1 MGDIRDAFQE
11 NDGWEQTWVT
21 IKLSLTALGLAT
33 LVGLVLGIVCAK
45 VGRAAAFLVITV
57 SNLGRTVPTFAI
69 IALIL
74 ALTGLG
80 FWPAALG
87 LFLLGIPPILLNTF
101 TGVKEV
107 DPGAVEAS
115 RGMGFTPLQVLGR
128 VELPIAMPLIFAG
141 IRTSSVQI
149 IATAALA
156 GLVGAGGLGVI
167 VASGLVEQPGR
178 RDPGR
183 RHPHH
188 DPRGPLR
195 AGVRRRGAARDTSR
209 PADQPQADHHIGGR
223 CETTAPTAHGGPAR
237 RGARRAHAPGRRVRR
252 R

>member
-1 MGDIRDAFQE
+1 MGAIREAFLE

-167 VASGLVEQPGR
+167 VASGLANNQDDVILAGAIPITILAALSELVFGGAER
-178 RDPGR
+178 LVT
-183 RHPHH
+183 
-188 DPRGPLR
+188 PRGLR
-195 AGVRRRGAARDTSR
+195 ISR
-209 PADQPQADHHIGGR
+209 WPI
-223 CETTAPTAHGGPAR
+223 TT
-237 RGARRAHAPGRRVRR
+237 
-252 R
+252 

>member
-1 MGDIRDAFQE
+1 MGDIWDAFQE
-11 NDGWEQTWVT
+11 NDGWQQTWET

-33 LVGLVLGIVCAK
+33 LAGLVLGVICAK
-45 VGRAAAFLVITV
+45 VGRVASFLVITV
-57 SNLGRTVPTFAI
+57 SNLGRTVPTFAL

-115 RGMGFTPLQVLGR
+115 RGMGFTALQVLGR
-128 VELPIAMPLIFAG
+128 VELPMAMPLIFAG

-167 VASGLVEQPGR
+167 VSSGLSNNQDDVILAGAIPITILAALSELVFGGAER
-178 RDPGR
+178 LAT
-183 RHPHH
+183 
-188 DPRGPLR
+188 PRGLR
-195 AGVRRRGAARDTSR
+195 ISRR
-209 PADQPQADHHIGGR
+209 P
-223 CETTAPTAHGGPAR
+223 TTG
-237 RGARRAHAPGRRVRR
+237 
-252 R
+252 

>member
-1 MGDIRDAFQE
+1 MGDIWDAFQE
-11 NDGWEQTWVT
+11 NDGWEQTWLT
-21 IKLSLTALGLAT
+21 IKLSITALGLAT
-33 LVGLVLGIVCAK
+33 LAGLVLGVICAK

-57 SNLGRTVPTFAI
+57 SNLGRTVPTFAL

-128 VELPIAMPLIFAG
+128 VELPMAMPLVFAG

-167 VASGLVEQPGR
+167 VSSGLSNNQDDVILAGAIPITILAALSELVFGGAER
-178 RDPGR
+178 LAT
-183 RHPHH
+183 
-188 DPRGPLR
+188 PRGLR
-195 AGVRRRGAARDTSR
+195 ISRRPITG
-209 PADQPQADHHIGGR
+209 
-223 CETTAPTAHGGPAR
+223 
-237 RGARRAHAPGRRVRR
+237 
-252 R
+252 

>member
-1 MGDIRDAFQE
+1 MGDIWDAFQE
-11 NDGWEQTWVT
+11 NDGWEQTWETV
-21 IKLSLTALGLAT
+21 KLSLTALGLAT
-33 LVGLVLGIVCAK
+33 LAGLVLGVVCAK
-45 VGRAAAFLVITV
+45 VGRVASFLVITV
-57 SNLGRTVPTFAI
+57 SNLGRTIPTFAL

-101 TGVKEV
+101 TGVKDV
-107 DPGAVEAS
+107 DPGVVEAS

-128 VELPIAMPLIFAG
+128 VELPVAMPLIFAG

-167 VASGLVEQPGR
+167 VSSGLSNNQDDVILAGAIPITILAALSELVFGGAER
-178 RDPGR
+178 LAT
-183 RHPHH
+183 
-188 DPRGPLR
+188 PRGLR
-195 AGVRRRGAARDTSR
+195 ISRRPITG
-209 PADQPQADHHIGGR
+209 
-223 CETTAPTAHGGPAR
+223 
-237 RGARRAHAPGRRVRR
+237 
-252 R
+252 

>member
-1 MGDIRDAFQE
+1 MGAIRDAFLE

-167 VASGLVEQPGR
+167 VASGLANNQDDVILAGAIPITILAALSELVFGGAER
-178 RDPGR
+178 LVT
-183 RHPHH
+183 
-188 DPRGPLR
+188 PRGLR
-195 AGVRRRGAARDTSR
+195 ISRR
-209 PADQPQADHHIGGR
+209 PI
-223 CETTAPTAHGGPAR
+223 TT
-237 RGARRAHAPGRRVRR
+237 
-252 R
+252 

>member
-1 MGDIRDAFQE
+1 MGDIRDAFLE

-45 VGRAAAFLVITV
+45 VGRVAAFLVITV

-167 VASGLVEQPGR
+167 VASGLANNQDDVILAGAIPITILAALSELVFGGAER
-178 RDPGR
+178 LVT
-183 RHPHH
+183 
-188 DPRGPLR
+188 PRGLR
-195 AGVRRRGAARDTSR
+195 ISRR
-209 PADQPQADHHIGGR
+209 PI
-223 CETTAPTAHGGPAR
+223 TT
-237 RGARRAHAPGRRVRR
+237 
-252 R
+252 

>member
-1 MGDIRDAFQE
+1 MGAIREAFLE
-11 NDGWEQTWVT
+11 NDGWDQTWVT

-167 VASGLVEQPGR
+167 VASGLANNQDDVILAGAIPITILAALSELVFGGAER
-178 RDPGR
+178 LVT
-183 RHPHH
+183 
-188 DPRGPLR
+188 PRGLR
-195 AGVRRRGAARDTSR
+195 ISRR
-209 PADQPQADHHIGGR
+209 PI
-223 CETTAPTAHGGPAR
+223 TT
-237 RGARRAHAPGRRVRR
+237 
-252 R
+252 

>member
-1 MGDIRDAFQE
+1 MGDIWDAFQE
-11 NDGWEQTWVT
+11 NDGWQQTWETV
-21 IKLSLTALGLAT
+21 KLSLTALALAT
-33 LVGLVLGIVCAK
+33 LAGLVLGVICAK
-45 VGRAAAFLVITV
+45 VGRVASFLVITV
-57 SNLGRTVPTFAI
+57 SNLGRTIPTFAL

-107 DPGAVEAS
+107 DPGVVEAS
-115 RGMGFTPLQVLGR
+115 RGMGFTALQVLGR
-128 VELPIAMPLIFAG
+128 VEIPVAMPLIFAG

-167 VASGLVEQPGR
+167 VSSGLSNNQDDVILAGAIPITILAALSELVFGGAER
-178 RDPGR
+178 LAT
-183 RHPHH
+183 
-188 DPRGPLR
+188 PRGLR
-195 AGVRRRGAARDTSR
+195 ISRRPITG
-209 PADQPQADHHIGGR
+209 
-223 CETTAPTAHGGPAR
+223 
-237 RGARRAHAPGRRVRR
+237 
-252 R
+252 